1 MGTHHLP
8 VTPHECLCLAN
19 QCYYCGYETV
29 PSLARSVVVSLRPA
43 PESLLALV
51 ACVVCEFT
59 DEASEALYNQIY
71 VWLQQNITSLKIP
84 VYNIIDFCCMDTWS
98 LTLRSN

>member
-19 QCYYCGYETV
+19 QCYYCGYDTV

-59 DEASEALYNQIY
+59 DEASEALYNQTQTI
-71 VWLQQNITSLKIP
+71 KIGNLP
-84 VYNIIDFCCMDTWS
+84 TDDTCIQHHRF
-98 LTLRSN
+98 LLHGHLEPYIEE

>member
-1 MGTHHLP
+1 MGTCHLLA
-8 VTPHECLCLAN
+8 TPNECLYQAN
-19 QCYYCGYETV
+19 QCYYCGYDTV

-71 VWLQQNITSLKIP
+71 VW
-84 VYNIIDFCCMDTWS
+84 
-98 LTLRSN
+98 